1 MILEIEMSIQ
11 VTEQKIVCINE
22 VDETVKFGF
31 VILNY
36 MQTDMTIKSVD
47 NIVKT
52 FSGGGVE
59 NYSSR

>member
-1 MILEIEMSIQ
+1 MSIQ

>member
-52 FSGGGVE
+52 FSGGVE